1 MNMREDLY
9 RLYSKIDSESIKLD
23 ALQVCYLQQVL
34 KIKLHTCYMA
44 RSLDSL
50 GLLHHS
56 RYSVPSVAISFGHI
70 TRKVL
75 DLDGAPIFL
84 YHVFY

>member
-44 RSLDSL
+44 RSPHICEPPES
-50 GLLHHS
+50 S
-56 RYSVPSVAISFGHI
+56 ASFSVQRTICSHI
-70 TRKVL
+70 FWSHNQKSARS
-75 DLDGAPIFL
+75 
-84 YHVFY
+84 